1 MEFIYNYNN
10 LRSMDKT
17 TRSSSARNNQGDKC
31 FLLQVYCP
39 TTAGLRTPSLPR
51 AQEQIEKRTTMC
63 SQREDRH
70 RDTDT
75 QKETI
80 RERERGVLNELD
92 KELGCFWVL
101 QVWRKSGSFLTQH
114 KHYLTVTQTHSAK
127 ETTKQKQPHA
137 FTVVQKREFCDS
149 VGKQR
154 ERERER
160 ERERDEVKFTKGGGR
175 NVFKT
180 GVQLTAAADLESVWE
195 PRGGGGE
202 EHRNLMSDH
211 RPSTGLRFFLGA
223 SNLEDLW
230 EKGPSRG
237 FEVLTGSSL
246 KPGRSAREGTFQ
258 RV

>member
-1 MEFIYNYNN
+1 
-10 LRSMDKT
+10 
-17 TRSSSARNNQGDKC
+17 
-31 FLLQVYCP
+31 
-39 TTAGLRTPSLPR
+39 
-51 AQEQIEKRTTMC
+51 MC

-80 RERERGVLNELD
+80 RERERGECSMSSTRSWGVF
-92 KELGCFWVL
+92 GCCRYGEK
-101 QVWRKSGSFLTQH
+101 RKLFDT
-114 KHYLTVTQTHSAK
+114 TQTLLDSNANTFCKRDNKTETTTCIYSSAK
-127 ETTKQKQPHA
+127 ERVLRQCGKTK
-137 FTVVQKREFCDS
+137 
-149 VGKQR
+149 
-154 ERERER
+154 R

-180 GVQLTAAADLESVWE
+180 GVQLTAAADLASVWE
-195 PRGGGGE
+195 PRGAGGE

-223 SNLEDLW
+223 SNLEGLP
-230 EKGPSRG
+230 EKGPSRA

>member
-1 MEFIYNYNN
+1 MFLGVAGME
-10 LRSMDKT
+10 
-17 TRSSSARNNQGDKC
+17 
-31 FLLQVYCP
+31 
-39 TTAGLRTPSLPR
+39 
-51 AQEQIEKRTTMC
+51 
-63 SQREDRH
+63 
-70 RDTDT
+70 
-75 QKETI
+75 
-80 RERERGVLNELD
+80 
-92 KELGCFWVL
+92 
-101 QVWRKSGSFLTQH
+101 KSGSFLTQH

-154 ERERER
+154 ERER
-160 ERERDEVKFTKGGGR
+160 DEVKFTKGGGR

-195 PRGGGGE
+195 PRGGGE

-223 SNLEDLW
+223 SNLEGLP
-230 EKGPSRG
+230 EKGPSRA

>member
-1 MEFIYNYNN
+1 VLTE
-10 LRSMDKT
+10 R
-17 TRSSSARNNQGDKC
+17 R
-31 FLLQVYCP
+31 P
-39 TTAGLRTPSLPR
+39 T
-51 AQEQIEKRTTMC
+51 
-63 SQREDRH
+63 QRYRH
-70 RDTDT
+70 AERDN
-75 QKETI
+75 K
-80 RERERGVLNELD
+80 RERERGECSMSSTRSWGVF
-92 KELGCFWVL
+92 GCCRYGEK
-101 QVWRKSGSFLTQH
+101 RKLFDT
-114 KHYLTVTQTHSAK
+114 TQTLLDSNANTFCKRDNKTETTTCIYSSAK
-127 ETTKQKQPHA
+127 ERVLRQCGKT
-137 FTVVQKREFCDS
+137 KRE
-149 VGKQR
+149 K
-154 ERERER
+154 ER

-237 FEVLTGSSL
+237 FKVLTGSSL